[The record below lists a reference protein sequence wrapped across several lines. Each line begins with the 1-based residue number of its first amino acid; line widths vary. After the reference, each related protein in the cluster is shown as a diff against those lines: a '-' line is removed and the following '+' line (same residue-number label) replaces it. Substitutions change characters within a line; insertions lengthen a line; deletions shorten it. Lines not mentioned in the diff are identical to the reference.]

1 MAWTVT
7 HEAIFKKINQ
17 EMDAYAQSM
26 WRRPG
31 NEVYDRANEIAAMH
45 LCYNQLMGNLSSY
58 SSEELESLLRE
69 EKPLE
74 AVCRSWMSELKYDPG
89 ESFDRASAAMG
100 TPRSPRCR

>member
-26 WRRPG
+26 WRRSG

-45 LCYNQLMGNLSSY
+45 LCYN
-58 SSEELESLLRE
+58 
-69 EKPLE
+69 
-74 AVCRSWMSELKYDPG
+74 
-89 ESFDRASAAMG
+89 
-100 TPRSPRCR
+100 